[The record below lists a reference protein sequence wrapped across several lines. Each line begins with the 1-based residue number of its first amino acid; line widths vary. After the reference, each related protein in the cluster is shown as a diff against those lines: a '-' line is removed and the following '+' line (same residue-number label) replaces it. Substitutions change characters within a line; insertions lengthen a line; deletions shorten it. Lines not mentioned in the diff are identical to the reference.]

1 MTRKGYYIRTHN
13 GRSSQVT
20 MLREVQHGSTP
31 MLLVKS
37 TRCKDGSTN
46 DSYDCGCIINR
57 PPNPSSEGAR
67 PHRTTGARRPTHT
80 PGTKRS
86 KRDWLEELL
95 DGMED

>member
-67 PHRTTGARRPTHT
+67 RPTT
-80 PGTKRS
+80 PRTLNTNKMKRS
-86 KRDWLEELL
+86 KRDWLVELL